1 MLTYADICIRGSCSA
16 GSENY
21 YVGVL
26 RQPYKRNNNTP
37 SLAGCMEN
45 GWVPL
50 GNSGCLGPDS
60 SSCRLAPWL
69 LSFVTLHESFYPR
82 RIPHIL
88 LPAAPTLHFS
98 NSPYPFFLFSLSPLA
113 LAKPESVEQSITM
126 ASRLSLNRLSEQ
138 QMKNVFRI
146 THVPRNLGLGGRRSF
161 ASAAL
166 RKGVVSAG
174 RPASG
179 LLRVSASG

>member
-88 LPAAPTLHFS
+88 LPAAPTLRHS
-98 NSPYPFFLFSLSPLA
+98 DIHNSPYPFFFFFSLSPLA
-113 LAKPESVEQSITM
+113 LAKPESVSNNQPPWLLGYHLTVCQS
-126 ASRLSLNRLSEQ
+126 N
-138 QMKNVFRI
+138 K
-146 THVPRNLGLGGRRSF
+146 
-161 ASAAL
+161 
-166 RKGVVSAG
+166 
-174 RPASG
+174 
-179 LLRVSASG
+179 

>member
-1 MLTYADICIRGSCSA
+1 MGAA
-16 GSENY
+16 GKFRLSRPGLE
-21 YVGVL
+21 L
-26 RQPYKRNNNTP
+26 
-37 SLAGCMEN
+37 L
-45 GWVPL
+45 
-50 GNSGCLGPDS
+50 
-60 SSCRLAPWL
+60 SSCTLA

-88 LPAAPTLHFS
+88 LPAAPTHRHS
-98 NSPYPFFLFSLSPLA
+98 DIHNSPYPFFFFLPFPLSIG
-113 LAKPESVEQSITM
+113 ETWVRVEQSTTM

-138 QMKNVFRI
+138 QMKTVFRI

-166 RKGVVSAG
+166 RKGVVNAS
-174 RPASG
+174 RPTSG